1 MLKKD
6 KRKEKIMKLGRNE
19 ECWCHSK
26 KKYKNCHLRIDE
38 RLEQL
43 KEQGKLVPGHEI
55 IKNEKQIAGIREAGK
70 LNTEILDRV
79 SEFIKEGISTEEI
92 NHLVHEYTISHG
104 GIPAPLGYEGYPK
117 SVCVSI
123 DEVVCHGIPDKNR
136 ILKQGEI
143 VNVDVTTILNGY
155 FADASRMFCIGDVG
169 QEKQKLVEFTKECLE
184 LGVQAAKPWGYLGD
198 IGYVISQ
205 HAYENGY
212 SVVREIGGHGVGLE
226 FHEEPWVSHI
236 GEPNTDMILVPG
248 MIFTIEPMINIGAED
263 VYEDEKDGWTI
274 RTKDGKPSAQ
284 WEYTLLIT
292 ETGNEILTW

>member
-1 MLKKD
+1 MGICVSAEMRCEYAHILRFYIID
-6 KRKEKIMKLGRNE
+6 IVAHYFRFYI
-19 ECWCHSK
+19 CHSK
-26 KKYKNCHLRIDE
+26 FIPPSSDIYIKDYVVTLCCCADFFPSSCSPYRIE
-38 RLEQL
+38 RSGRYPETIQN
-43 KEQGKLVPGHEI
+43 K
-55 IKNEKQIAGIREAGK
+55 
-70 LNTEILDRV
+70 
-79 SEFIKEGISTEEI
+79 
-92 NHLVHEYTISHG
+92 YTISHG

>member
-1 MLKKD
+1 
-6 KRKEKIMKLGRNE
+6 MKLGRNE

-263 VYEDEKDGWTI
+263 VYEDEKDRWTI

>member
-6 KRKEKIMKLGRNE
+6 KRKEKIIKLGRNE

>member
-1 MLKKD
+1 
-6 KRKEKIMKLGRNE
+6 MKLGRNE

-55 IKNEKQIAGIREAGK
+55 RKNEKQIAGIREAGK

>member
-1 MLKKD
+1 
-6 KRKEKIMKLGRNE
+6 MKLGRNE

-123 DEVVCHGIPDKNR
+123 DEIVCHGIPDKNR

>member
-1 MLKKD
+1 
-6 KRKEKIMKLGRNE
+6 MKLGRNE

-26 KKYKNCHLRIDE
+26 KKYKTCHLRIDE

>member
-1 MLKKD
+1 
-6 KRKEKIMKLGRNE
+6 MKLGRNE

-104 GIPAPLGYEGYPK
+104 GIPAPLGYESYPK

>member
-1 MLKKD
+1 
-6 KRKEKIMKLGRNE
+6 MKLGRNE

-123 DEVVCHGIPDKNR
+123 DEVVCQGIPDKNR
-136 ILKQGEI
+136 ILKQGEV

>member
-1 MLKKD
+1 
-6 KRKEKIMKLGRNE
+6 MKLGRNE

-26 KKYKNCHLRIDE
+26 RKYKNCHLRMDE

-43 KEQGKLVPGHEI
+43 KEQGKLVPSHEI

-92 NHLVHEYTISHG
+92 NHFVHEYTISHG

-155 FADASRMFCIGDVG
+155 FADASRMFCIGNVEE
-169 QEKQKLVEFTKECLE
+169 EKKKLVEFTKECLE

-248 MIFTIEPMINIGAED
+248 MIFTIEPMINMGTED
-263 VYEDEKDGWTI
+263 VYEDEEDGWTI

-292 ETGNEILTW
+292 EDGNEILTW

>member
-1 MLKKD
+1 
-6 KRKEKIMKLGRNE
+6 MKLGRNE

>member
-6 KRKEKIMKLGRNE
+6 KRKDKIMKLGRNE

-169 QEKQKLVEFTKECLE
+169 EEKKKLVEFTKECLE

-198 IGYVISQ
+198 IGYIISQ

-248 MIFTIEPMINIGAED
+248 MIFTIEPMINIGVED

>member
-1 MLKKD
+1 
-6 KRKEKIMKLGRNE
+6 MKLGRNE

-55 IKNEKQIAGIREAGK
+55 IIIEKEDAGIREAGK

>member
-198 IGYVISQ
+198 IG
-205 HAYENGY
+205 
-212 SVVREIGGHGVGLE
+212 
-226 FHEEPWVSHI
+226 
-236 GEPNTDMILVPG
+236 
-248 MIFTIEPMINIGAED
+248 
-263 VYEDEKDGWTI
+263 
-274 RTKDGKPSAQ
+274 
-284 WEYTLLIT
+284 
-292 ETGNEILTW
+292 

>member
-1 MLKKD
+1 
-6 KRKEKIMKLGRNE
+6 MKLGRNE

-263 VYEDEKDGWTI
+263 VYEDEKDGWTL

-292 ETGNEILTW
+292 ETGAEILAS

>member
-6 KRKEKIMKLGRNE
+6 KRKKKIMKLGRNE

>member
-1 MLKKD
+1 M
-6 KRKEKIMKLGRNE
+6 
-19 ECWCHSK
+19 
-26 KKYKNCHLRIDE
+26 
-38 RLEQL
+38 
-43 KEQGKLVPGHEI
+43 PGHEI

>member
-1 MLKKD
+1 
-6 KRKEKIMKLGRNE
+6 MKLGRNE

-169 QEKQKLVEFTKECLE
+169 EEKKKLVEFTKECLE

-248 MIFTIEPMINIGAED
+248 MIFTIEPMINIGVED